1 MGQIIGGAAKPKRC
15 NLNQLSQLDT
25 PAAGEHILVSSDNS
39 MNAAGQGNF
48 DCYIVGNGTDAA
60 TALPLQ
66 YMEDRE
72 LDINSANGVSNKAVT
87 AAFKYEL
94 YNETNST
101 YNTTL
106 KRVVSVFPTIG
117 LRKYRV
123 VISDTV
129 SPTGTYLRVMLMDTT
144 NVGYFATSSHIIR
157 NISGTNGTNG
167 TYICNIELSDAE
179 MSSTKSI
186 MVGLWQAQTSPFPE
200 CSFHVVVLNNSDISL
215 AGIYEKFPIQINNVG
230 ESTIDYLGKYALND
244 EIVDTYQSDNRV
256 KTIIPLDT
264 TSRKYKFVL
273 KNVSVGNNYLII
285 KLMNT
290 TNVGYW
296 ADAYTVRIIQN
307 FVGADGT
314 YTFELSDA
322 EASSVKG
329 LGVGMTNADASQ
341 TPTSFEALLLINDEG
356 SIRDKIT
363 EIDNRFPITKEHTA
377 DSLMSY
383 LTDMKLYDD
392 TTDAYSTDNRVKVNI
407 PISTYKKYHLSL
419 RELVGVSNINPIV
432 IRLYNTTNVGYWG
445 SAYIVRAITT
455 KYDNTDYDVDI
466 ELTDEEFAQ
475 VKGIGIGM
483 RDADAN
489 HPEFS
494 FRAILYTTE
503 GGVRQ
508 QIIENATHFDENE
521 KKIGDLSVL
530 ETEDKTS
537 IVGAVNEIMENGIAP
552 HDDIPYNDTIY
563 LASKDAFIR
572 LYNPYKDKGSNV
584 YMGQLHSHKQT
595 MSYAN
600 FFAAHK
606 NNGYS
611 FIASIDYDRVRI
623 TENNPVAADIPSD
636 FLYLCNGYEAN
647 CGAGAGQNGEHMIIL
662 NAKSVVGFD
671 ELTQMSFPSPKS
683 IADVKSKFVD
693 AGCVVQLA
701 HPYWSTLFQTPE
713 KIATLKSDLRFVE
726 IYSGLNEHNANTEA
740 GYAWDYALD
749 ILLSQGNF
757 TFGTAVS
764 DVHAEETSVSSTIIK
779 MGAVKVFANSLTNA
793 DVFNALLNGCY
804 YSVSHTTKAISNVS
818 FTNAGVF
825 NVQVGESNALVE
837 FIGKDAEVLATH
849 TTSSTTDTASYQIT
863 GNEMYVR
870 ARVTYSDGK
879 LAWTQAI
886 FFDKRIL

>member
-1 MGQIIGGAAKPKRC
+1 MGQIVGGAAKPKRC
-15 NLNQLSQLDT
+15 NLNKLSQLGT

-48 DCYIVGNGTDAA
+48 DCYIVGDGKKAA
-60 TALPLQ
+60 TAL
-66 YMEDRE
+66 E
-72 LDINSANGVSNKAVT
+72 LKSIADGEFDIDSSNSITNYAVT
-87 AAFKYEL
+87 AALTYCFGS
-94 YNETNST
+94 ETNST
-101 YNTTL
+101 YLASN
-106 KRVVSVFPTIG
+106 RVVTAYPIVKG
-117 LRKYRV
+117 VKKYYL
-123 VISDTV
+123 TV
-129 SPTGTYLRVMLMDTT
+129 STATISASNYLQIRLVDSD
-144 NVGYFATSSHIIR
+144 NVGYFT
-157 NISGTNGTNG
+157 NSGHMVRKVADVTTRDAVS
-167 TYICNIELSDAE
+167 YEIELTDAE
-179 MSSTKSI
+179 MASAKTI
-186 MVGLWQAQTSPFPE
+186 MIGTFKADANHTPCEFTTALYNNTDGVIVKLLRG
-200 CSFHVVVLNNSDISL
+200 VV
-215 AGIYEKFPIQINNVG
+215 EKFPI
-230 ESTIDYLGKYALND
+230 
-244 EIVDTYQSDNRV
+244 
-256 KTIIPLDT
+256 KTDDLD
-264 TSRKYKFVL
+264 
-273 KNVSVGNNYLII
+273 
-285 KLMNT
+285 NT
-290 TNVGYW
+290 T
-296 ADAYTVRIIQN
+296 I
-307 FVGADGT
+307 
-314 YTFELSDA
+314 E
-322 EASSVKG
+322 
-329 LGVGMTNADASQ
+329 
-341 TPTSFEALLLINDEG
+341 
-356 SIRDKIT
+356 
-363 EIDNRFPITKEHTA
+363 
-377 DSLMSY
+377 Y
-383 LTDMKLYDD
+383 LTDMRLYDE
-392 TTDAYSTDNRVKVNI
+392 TTNTYETDNRVKVNI
-407 PISTYKKYHLSL
+407 PVANYKKYHLSL
-419 RELVGVSNINPIV
+419 RELVGVSNGNPIV
-432 IRLYNTTNVGYWG
+432 VRLYNTTNIGYWG
-445 SAYIVRAITT
+445 SPYIVRGITT
-455 KYDNTDYDVDI
+455 NYDNADYDVDI
-466 ELTDEEFAQ
+466 ELTDKEFAQ

-483 RDADAN
+483 RDAKAN

-494 FRAILYTTE
+494 FRAVLYTIE
-503 GGVRQ
+503 GGARQ
-508 QIIENATHFDENE
+508 QVMENKTHSDENE

-563 LASKDAFIR
+563 LASKEAFIR

-671 ELTQMSFPSPKS
+671 ELTKMSFPSPKS

-804 YSVSHTTKAISNVS
+804 YSVSHTTKAISDVS
-818 FTNAGVF
+818 FTDAGVF